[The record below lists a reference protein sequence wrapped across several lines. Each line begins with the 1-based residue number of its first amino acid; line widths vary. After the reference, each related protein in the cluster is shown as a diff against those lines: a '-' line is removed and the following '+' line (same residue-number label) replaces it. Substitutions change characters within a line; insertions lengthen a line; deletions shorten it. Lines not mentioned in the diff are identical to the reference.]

1 MRAELINPIQVDLY
15 RECPFWEENV
25 FCMNRYCSIITV
37 DEVGTFLDATAH
49 CPTCWQSE
57 IPEQWRAGTL
67 SKLER
72 KEDDVSPHA
81 S

>member
-1 MRAELINPIQVDLY
+1 
-15 RECPFWEENV
+15 V
-25 FCMNRYCSIITV
+25 FCLNKDCSIITV
-37 DEVGTFLDATAH
+37 DEVGTFLDAVAR

-72 KEDDVSPHA
+72 IGDDVSRHGL
-81 S
+81 